1 MHCNAFMGKN
11 EKYKMRSNLPP
22 WEKVRNVK
30 CAAVRPW
37 EKVRNAKCAA
47 MWPLEKNSVKIQN
60 AQQCGHWKKIDK
72 N

>member
-1 MHCNAFMGKN
+1 MQNAQQCTPMGK
-11 EKYKMRSNLPP
+11 
-22 WEKVRNVK
+22 KVRNRK

-47 MWPLEKNSVKIQN
+47 MWPLEKNSEKNQN